1 MGVATR
7 YNAGFNSGMNQT
19 PDRQKA
25 HQRGQ
30 WAEAQALAYLESQGL
45 VLCARNVRY
54 RCGELDLIMTD
65 GVQLVFV
72 EVRYRAR
79 SDYGGAAGSVN
90 RQKRQRISRAAML
103 WLQSRPGPVPA
114 CRFDLVVL
122 GPGGLQWLPAA
133 FLAGGLL

>member
-1 MGVATR
+1 
-7 YNAGFNSGMNQT
+7 MNQT

-30 WAEAQALAYLESQGL
+30 WAEAQALAYLQSQGL

-54 RCGELDLIMTD
+54 RCGELDLIMTH
-65 GVQLVFV
+65 GTQLVFV

-79 SDYGGAAGSVN
+79 SDYGGAAASVGPL
-90 RQKRQRISRAAML
+90 KRQRIWRAAML
-103 WLQSRPGPVPA
+103 WLQAQPGPPPA

>member
-1 MGVATR
+1 
-7 YNAGFNSGMNQT
+7 MNPT

-30 WAEAQALAYLESQGL
+30 WAEAQALAYLQSQGL

-54 RCGELDLIMTD
+54 RCGELDLIMTH
-65 GVQLVFV
+65 GTQLVFV

-79 SDYGGAAGSVN
+79 SDYGGAAASVGPL
-90 RQKRQRISRAAML
+90 KRQRIWRAAML
-103 WLQSRPGPVPA
+103 WLQAQPGPAPA